1 MALKNKIKVD
11 SFIVDKVRT
20 TDITQIL
27 RLAVLAQSSFGI
39 TDKSAPTV
47 FLYENSNLIRRN
59 MDFSFVFR
67 NRIGNVFAAFIIEPQ
82 TTVSAELKLVLTDP
96 DVLHT
101 KLLYDE
107 VYKSLDSTGFKMF
120 FVKVYKKRKKI
131 DAYLKYLKIYGFN
144 ETLEEN
150 DEFVTVCRKKS

>member
-47 FLYENSNLIRRN
+47 FLHENSNLIRRN

-82 TTVSAELKLVLTDP
+82 TNVSAELKLVLTDP
-96 DVLHT
+96 DILHT